1 MSSLAGVGI
10 TAMRW
15 LVSRSMLLSW
25 PRSLESQN
33 DSAMPEAPARAVRP
47 MRWT

>member
-1 MSSLAGVGI
+1 MSSLAGVET

-15 LVSRSMLLSW
+15 LVSFSMLRSW
-25 PRSLESQN
+25 PRSLLSQN
-33 DSAMPEAPARAVRP
+33 DRAMPEAPARAVRP

>member
-1 MSSLAGVGI
+1 MSSFEGVGT

-25 PRSLESQN
+25 PRSLPSQN
-33 DSAMPEAPARAVRP
+33 DKAMPEAPARAVRP
-47 MRWT
+47 MR

>member
-1 MSSLAGVGI
+1 MSSLAGVDT
-10 TAMRW
+10 TAIGWR
-15 LVSRSMLLSW
+15 VSRSMLRSW

-33 DSAMPEAPARAVRP
+33 DTAMPEAPARAVRP